1 MTNFFQKTTIL
12 ENFNLASRNI
22 EQNIQIKGMDCA
34 SCVNTIEKAVS
45 QLSGVNT
52 CELNFATQKLSV
64 SGDFSQDLVIKRV
77 RELGYEIEDP
87 QPDQDAGGSE
97 TSFKSF
103 LQYMWTQ
110 RETRLALLGALL
122 ILPGLIFGEILGW
135 DNLLIDIT
143 SIAALAVA
151 GYPIAKSGVQAVH
164 INHEININVLMT
176 VASVGAVIIGAYTEA
191 GMIMVL
197 FAIGEALESYTVERA
212 RHSIRSLMELM
223 PNKATVLHEV
233 AGIQREEQTNVDQLE
248 VGDVI
253 LVKPGERI
261 PMDGRVFAGTS
272 HVNQAPITGE
282 SRLVEKNP
290 GAEVFAS
297 SINGESVL
305 KIQVTRLSADNTISR
320 MINMVQEAQEKRAP
334 AQRFI
339 DRFAK
344 IYTPAVV
351 ILAILFAVVPPLLF
365 GQPFLN
371 PDPETHGWLYRGLA
385 LLVISCPCALVISTP
400 VSLISAISNAA
411 RNGVIIK
418 GGRYLET
425 LSQVKAFAFDKTGTL
440 TIGKPAVVA
449 VHSSDCINNATS
461 GSQLSGIHDADATL
475 YCESC
480 NDILALANAVEQR
493 SEHPLAQAVV
503 SESSRRGLQGRYPPA
518 EMVTAL
524 MGEGVTG
531 DVTGHKVLLGSH
543 RYFDAHI
550 PHNEDYCTQANNH
563 AENGY
568 TPIFVGF
575 DGEYVGTITVADKT
589 RESSRAAV
597 SQLRQAG
604 IDDMVLL
611 TGDDERTAQLV
622 GDQVGMTEIRAGLL
636 PQDKLA
642 AVDELQ
648 SRFGKVAMVGDGIND
663 APALA
668 AADVGIAVGGVNGG
682 TAQTM
687 ETADITFMSDGLGN
701 LPFVYNL
708 SKKAMRI
715 IYANIALS
723 LGIKLAFL
731 SLVLLG
737 YGTMWMAVLAD
748 VGITLLVTLNG
759 MRLLRYRKIKI

>member
-1 MTNFFQKTTIL
+1 MP
-12 ENFNLASRNI
+12 SRNF
-22 EQNIQIKGMDCA
+22 ELTLQIKGLNCA
-34 SCVNTIEKAVS
+34 DCVNTIEKAVS
-45 QLSGVNT
+45 QLSGVTT
-52 CELNFATQKLSV
+52 CELNFSTQKMSV
-64 SGDFSQDLVIKRV
+64 SGDISQDLVIKRV
-77 RELGYEIEDP
+77 RELGYDVEDP
-87 QPDQDAGGSE
+87 ESDQDRGGSS
-97 TSFKSF
+97 TRFKSF
-103 LQYMWTQ
+103 LHYMRSQ

-135 DNLLIDIT
+135 DNLLIDIS

-151 GYPIAKSGVQAVH
+151 GYPIAKSGWQAVR
-164 INHEININVLMT
+164 INHDININVLMT
-176 VASVGAVIIGAYTEA
+176 VASIGAVFIGAYTEA

-212 RHSIRSLMELM
+212 RYSIRSLMELM
-223 PNKATVLHEV
+223 PNKATVLQEV
-233 AGIQREEQTNVDQLE
+233 DGIQREEQTSIDQLRI
-248 VGDVI
+248 GDII

-261 PMDGRVFAGTS
+261 PMDGCISAGTS

-282 SRLVEKNP
+282 SRLVEKKP

-320 MINMVQEAQEKRAP
+320 MITMVEEAQEKRAP

-344 IYTPAVV
+344 LYTPAVV
-351 ILAILFAVVPPLLF
+351 ILAILVAVVPPLLF

-371 PDPETHGWLYRGLA
+371 SDPETHGWLYKGLA

-411 RNGVIIK
+411 RKGVIIK
-418 GGRYLET
+418 GGRHLEI

-449 VHSSDCINNATS
+449 VNSASCTNSPAS
-461 GSQLSGIHDADATL
+461 GTQLSGIHDADATL

-503 SESSRRGLQGRYPPA
+503 AESSHRGLQSRYPPA
-518 EMVTAL
+518 EMVTA
-524 MGEGVTG
+524 MIGEGVTG
-531 DVTGHKVLLGSH
+531 EVTGHEVLLGSH

-550 PHNEDYCTQANNH
+550 PHNEEYCTQANNY
-563 AENGY
+563 AEDGY

-575 DGEYVGTITVADKT
+575 DGEYVGTITVADTT
-589 RESSRAAV
+589 RENSRAAV

-604 IDDMVLL
+604 VDEMVLL
-611 TGDDERTAQLV
+611 TGDDARTAQLV

-636 PQDKLA
+636 PQDKLT
-642 AVDELQ
+642 AVAELQ

-687 ETADITFMSDGLGN
+687 ETADITLMSDDLRN
-701 LPFVYNL
+701 LPFTYKL

-715 IYANIALS
+715 IYANITLS

-759 MRLLRYRKIKI
+759 MRLLRYREIKI